1 MPEDLG
7 IAGYKEGFLKVANPQ
22 AEQTVEQILPKAGY
36 KVIMLTVHSPNPGT
50 CTSI

>member
-7 IAGYKEGFLKVANPQ
+7 IAAYKEGFLKVANPQ